1 MKSDIN
7 INRMNEQVDEHAYVC
22 IAVRSW
28 SSGPSRLLVACRSR
42 LHDAAVFQPRALGNQ
57 PYSHTRHT
65 DPLSRPG

>member
-28 SSGPSRLLVACRSR
+28 SSGPSRLLVAWRDR
-42 LHDAAVFQPRALGNQ
+42 LEVLWSKSPSGRL
-57 PYSHTRHT
+57 
-65 DPLSRPG
+65 